1 MPTPLANDNHHPPN
15 GSAATPSASGS
26 PPERGPGPEDLITE
40 AEAIRAA
47 LQEAHAQL
55 GRLLAALKHQRR
67 QARAVQAAVASLR
80 QLGHL
85 GP

>member
-1 MPTPLANDNHHPPN
+1 MPTPPANDNRHPPN

-26 PPERGPGPEDLITE
+26 PPERGPGLDDLISE

-47 LQEAHAQL
+47 LQEAHARL